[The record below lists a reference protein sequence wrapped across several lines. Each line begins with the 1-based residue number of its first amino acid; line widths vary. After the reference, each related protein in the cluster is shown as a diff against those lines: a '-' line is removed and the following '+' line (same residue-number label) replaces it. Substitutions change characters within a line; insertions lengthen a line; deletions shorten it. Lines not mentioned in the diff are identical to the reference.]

1 MRQAIRF
8 SLLSA
13 AAIAIAAALGAPAQA
28 AVPASVR
35 AQWEAFILPEKP
47 PVPKANPM
55 TPAKVELGR
64 QLYFDPRLSSTGK
77 VSCNSCHDVMAGG
90 EDNRATSLGVFGKTG
105 GRSAPTVWNS
115 AFLSVQFWDGRA
127 ASLEEQAKG
136 PMVNPVEMGNPNHDV
151 VVKRLAGIPGYVKQF
166 DAVYGKNSLN
176 IDNVAKAIA
185 AYERTLV
192 TPNSA
197 FDRYVK
203 GDEKALTPAAKRGMD
218 LVQQLGCISCH
229 SGQNFSG
236 PPMPEGTGFYQRFPR
251 IPSAYDAKYQL
262 KKDLG
267 RYEAT
272 RTESDRHMWRVPT
285 WRNVAKTAPY
295 FHNGSVK
302 TLDEAVRVMAKS
314 QLNTTLT
321 DGQTKDIVAFLSS
334 LTGEFP
340 KQKAPKLPV

>member
-1 MRQAIRF
+1 MKHVLRF
-8 SLLSA
+8 SLIS
-13 AAIAIAAALGAPAQA
+13 AAIAAVTALAASAQA
-28 AVPASVR
+28 AIPASVR
-35 AQWEAFILPEKP
+35 AQWGAFVLPERP
-47 PVPKANPM
+47 PVPRANPM
-55 TPAKVELGR
+55 TAAKVELGR
-64 QLYFDPRLSSTGK
+64 QLYFDPRLSSTGA
-77 VSCNSCHDVMAGG
+77 VSCNSCHNVMAGG

-105 GRSAPTVWNS
+105 QRSAPTVWN
-115 AFLSVQFWDGRA
+115 AAYLSVQFWDGRA

-136 PMVNPVEMGNPNHDV
+136 PMVNPVEMGNPDHAAV
-151 VVKRLAGIPGYVKQF
+151 VRRLSGIPGYAKQF
-166 DAVYGKNSLN
+166 EAVYGKKGLT
-176 IDNVAKAIA
+176 IDNAAKAIA

-203 GDEKALTPAAKRGMD
+203 GDAAALAIAAKRGMA
-218 LVQQLGCISCH
+218 LVQQLGCVGCH
-229 SGQNFSG
+229 SGQSFSG
-236 PPMPEGTGFYQRFPR
+236 PPMPEGIGFYQRFPR
-251 IPSAYDAKYQL
+251 IPSAYDAKYRL
-262 KKDLG
+262 KKDVG

-272 RTESDRHMWRVPT
+272 KRESDRHMWRVPS

-295 FHNGSVK
+295 FHNGSVR

-321 DGQTKDIVAFLSS
+321 DAQTRDIVAFLNA